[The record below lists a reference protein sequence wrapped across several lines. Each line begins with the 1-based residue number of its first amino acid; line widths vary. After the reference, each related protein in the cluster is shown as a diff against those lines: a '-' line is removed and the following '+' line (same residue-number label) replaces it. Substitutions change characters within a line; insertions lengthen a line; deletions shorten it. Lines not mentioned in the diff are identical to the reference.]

1 MKKHQTFSEH
11 FSKDLTSQT
20 KLDTVHRSSVVFY
33 FFNFLTRDCNLS
45 NFSRCGLWSLVEG
58 RMYLFCKMGPRNW
71 SLVGNKRWLL
81 LGGSKCT
88 IFVVVAIGGA

>member
-1 MKKHQTFSEH
+1 MNYTPFGLRYFLLAYARLQSHKFSM
-11 FSKDLTSQT
+11 
-20 KLDTVHRSSVVFY
+20 SVVVFCR
-33 FFNFLTRDCNLS
+33 FRGVNVVILNK
-45 NFSRCGLWSLVEG
+45 VEP
-58 RMYLFCKMGPRNW
+58 KNW